1 MKSGATII
9 LDSGK
14 VKFFLGEVLRNFS
27 RNAGMQATAIG
38 TVAITI
44 VLLGLFLFVRSA
56 LADVGAKLLDQIEI
70 SAYLRTDVTPAQT
83 LAIGRFLAQDP
94 RIASAQFVPK
104 RQGLAELRAQ
114 TRGAIDTALLTENPL
129 PDKFR
134 VKVRTPEQV
143 EEVAATVRR
152 LSGVDNVVYGQKIV
166 ARMLALG
173 SVLRRIGIVVIAVFV
188 GVAGIIISNT
198 IRLTVFARR
207 REIAIMQLVGATNT
221 YIRLPFIVEGL
232 LDGLI
237 GALLAL
243 AVLSVARVALWP
255 RLLEALPWVTLAA
268 MPVDARVLA
277 AELIAVGAAIGVVA
291 SWLSVGRHLRT

>member
-1 MKSGATII
+1 M
-9 LDSGK
+9 DSGK

-70 SAYLRTDVTPAQT
+70 SAYLRSDATPAQT
-83 LAIGRFLAQDP
+83 VAIGRFLAQDP

-114 TRGAIDTALLTENPL
+114 TRGAIDTGLLTENPL

-134 VKVRTPEQV
+134 IKVRTPEQV

-221 YIRLPFIVEGL
+221 YIRLPFICEGL

-243 AVLSVARVALWP
+243 AVLSVARAALWP

-268 MPVDARVLA
+268 MPVDPRVLA